1 MSEGTRIKAQM
12 MQRLKHKSAER
23 NARVE
28 LARQLKLQEAED
40 KQVPLA
46 STSDQEV
53 RLSLDLK
60 RIA

>member
-1 MSEGTRIKAQM
+1 MQM
-12 MQRLKHKSAER
+12 LQRLKHKSKER

-28 LARQLKLQEAED
+28 LAKQLKMQDAESRVAE
-40 KQVPLA
+40 VP
-46 STSDQEV
+46 SMDEDM

>member
-1 MSEGTRIKAQM
+1 MQM
-12 MQRLKHKSAER
+12 MQRLKHKSEER

-28 LARQLKLQEAED
+28 LAKQLKMQEVESKVETPTVDED
-40 KQVPLA
+40 
-46 STSDQEV
+46 V